1 LEHLH
6 APATADLA
14 FDAEV
19 GIEEPPPAPAAQPW
33 WHPTMN
39 GLGGKIGD
47 GVEGVNGL
55 QDAFAVRHL
64 KFTELE
70 SGKISVHA
78 DTPPGTRWAYRQ
90 LVLEKGFD
98 FRGTRYNPKTV
109 ASLTAKGLWE
119 GAKKDVPLAG
129 VLAFGENLWTFG
141 TDPSKGATFWDR
153 TVKNREFWVSTVVDF
168 GISVAVGFVAAAIV
182 AAASA
187 GLTVALGFTVPL
199 WLAVGATAILSVGI
213 GMWIDAKGYPEM
225 VKTWLNRLLSQKQR

>member
-1 LEHLH
+1 MEHLH
-6 APATADLA
+6 APATADPA

-33 WHPTMN
+33 WHRTMN

-55 QDAFAVRHL
+55 QDAFAVPHL

-129 VLAFGENLWTFG
+129 VLALVENLWTFG
-141 TDPSKGATFWDR
+141 TDPSKGATFWER
-153 TVKNREFWVSTVVDF
+153 TVKNREFWVSTGGFCHLSGGGVCRGRDCGCSKCGIDRNVRLHCPIMVSRWGNSCGRNVF
-168 GISVAVGFVAAAIV
+168 GF
-182 AAASA
+182 
-187 GLTVALGFTVPL
+187 
-199 WLAVGATAILSVGI
+199 
-213 GMWIDAKGYPEM
+213 
-225 VKTWLNRLLSQKQR
+225 